1 MEGPSPLPRVFYPGA
16 PARVEPSLSARNAW
30 TTACMVLVVI
40 AALALGRA
48 FFERPAAAFG
58 VRAGA
63 VALAGLAL
71 GACWLPWPAA

>member
-1 MEGPSPLPRVFYPGA
+1 
-16 PARVEPSLSARNAW
+16 
-30 TTACMVLVVI
+30 MVLVVI